1 MKGLL
6 VAALVLVAG
15 CSSTSDEPGS
25 PSPQAAP
32 SPSRSTSV
40 SVTPSQT
47 GSTGSDT
54 AAPTLSVS
62 ISTKQARPSD
72 PRWRFFG
79 TDRLPRTSP
88 WYPGAHRVM
97 IPFGCT
103 RAPYYSPDPSCPD
116 GQGFHH
122 GIDVAL
128 PCGTPLR
135 AGRAATVLDH
145 AALGPAYGA
154 NPVLLRVDGFDV
166 VIGHTRQVFVEPGD
180 RVRRRAVFAR
190 VSDSGAP
197 DGCHLHFE
205 VRRPGG
211 GVSEA
216 VDPVPLLAL
225 RP

>member
-1 MKGLL
+1 MRALL

-15 CSSTSDEPGS
+15 CSSTSDAPGT

-32 SPSRSTSV
+32 SPSDASS
-40 SVTPSQT
+40 
-47 GSTGSDT
+47 GSGAPNAPTAPGSDT
-54 AAPTLSVS
+54 ASPGLSVS
-62 ISTKQARPSD
+62 ISTAQALPSD

-79 TDRLPRTSP
+79 ADRVPRTSP

-103 RAPYYSPDPSCPD
+103 PAPYYSPDPSCPD
-116 GQGFHH
+116 GHGFHH

-145 AALGPAYGA
+145 GALGPAYGA
-154 NPVLLRVDGFDV
+154 DPVLLRVDGLDV
-166 VIGHTRQVFVEPGD
+166 VIGHTRKVFVGPGD
-180 RVRRRAVFAR
+180 QVRRRAMFAR

-216 VDPVPLLAL
+216 VDPAPLLAL